1 MTMIDP
7 ERHQVHTTRW
17 AMDLLEIVVAKS
29 RLNNFED
36 IGKCQRSQ
44 FIVNDTP
51 HHAGDNFCM
60 KTIHPELH
68 MLQNGHEIIV
78 AVL

>member
-17 AMDLLEIVVAKS
+17 AMYLLEIVVAKS

-36 IGKCQRSQ
+36 IGK
-44 FIVNDTP
+44 V
-51 HHAGDNFCM
+51 
-60 KTIHPELH
+60 K
-68 MLQNGHEIIV
+68 GHNS
-78 AVL
+78 L